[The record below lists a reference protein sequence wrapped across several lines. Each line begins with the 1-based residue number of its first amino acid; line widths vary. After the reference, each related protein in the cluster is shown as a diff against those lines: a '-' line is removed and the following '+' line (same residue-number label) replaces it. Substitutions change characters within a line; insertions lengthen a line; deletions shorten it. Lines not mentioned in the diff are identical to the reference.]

1 MGEKKDVLQEI
12 MLELDDRGVLHTSDS
27 NSFVN
32 LIIDIGGAI
41 AGIYCVFWVVAWF
54 VTPD

>member
-27 NSFVN
+27 YSFVN

>member
-12 MLELDDRGVLHTSDS
+12 MLELDDRGVLHTCDS
-27 NSFVN
+27 YSFVN